1 METIAGHVR
10 SEAMRDD
17 MALDTPSPPGGAGGG
32 GHPECSAHSEGGYM
46 RFRKVIGSTILG
58 AFVAGSMIG
67 CTGGTDV
74 EVAKAPATTP
84 APPQEL
90 PKDPKKGGGTSS
102 SGNMQRN
109 PGADPLAK

>member
-1 METIAGHVR
+1 
-10 SEAMRDD
+10 
-17 MALDTPSPPGGAGGG
+17 
-32 GHPECSAHSEGGYM
+32 M
-46 RFRKVIGSTILG
+46 RFRKVLGTLTLG
-58 AFVAGSMIG
+58 AFLAAPLIG
-67 CTGGTDV
+67 CTSGTDV
-74 EVAKAPATTP
+74 EVAKAPAPTP